1 MKKQAFIFSL
11 FFACTIVVNAQ
22 QITSTSTAGDCVNFI
37 NKVAQTGTASAKK
50 YNYIRTVYF
59 TGGGFIESQDWGSII
74 ARITFSN
81 MNWADFEKI
90 KINKPETAG
99 EDITFEFIFKTR
111 QISYESFYIRKAT
124 NFVDDRKNETE
135 NTVYFYISPSEEGK
149 IKELELAANRL
160 KQIVTEKGNIFK
172 TKTTAS
178 KIKNIDGKPSFQET
192 ITYINTFLEDGKN
205 NDMFCN
211 GVRYKERLATVGEHI
226 NGNVY
231 LICSYVKD
239 VYQAYE
245 KYTRTENY
253 KIDLSKVEEI
263 KVVTGEGFPGGC
275 LQVGLWFVEKGKS
288 ATPVMH
294 LPLWNTSYDGFNAL
308 EFKKGKICQAFEHL
322 RKLCG
327 ASDPIEF

>member
-11 FFACTIVVNAQ
+11 FFAGTMVVNAQ
-22 QITSTSTAGDCVNFI
+22 QITSTSTAEDCVNFI

-50 YNYIRTVYF
+50 DNYIHTVYF
-59 TGGGFIESQDWGSII
+59 TGGEFIESHEWGSII

-99 EDITFEFIFKTR
+99 EYITFTFIFKTR

-192 ITYINTFLEDGKN
+192 ITYINT
-205 NDMFCN
+205 
-211 GVRYKERLATVGEHI
+211 VGHS
-226 NGNVY
+226 GGA
-231 LICSYVKD
+231 
-239 VYQAYE
+239 YQ
-245 KYTRTENY
+245 
-253 KIDLSKVEEI
+253 
-263 KVVTGEGFPGGC
+263 
-275 LQVGLWFVEKGKS
+275 W
-288 ATPVMH
+288 
-294 LPLWNTSYDGFNAL
+294 
-308 EFKKGKICQAFEHL
+308 
-322 RKLCG
+322 
-327 ASDPIEF
+327 